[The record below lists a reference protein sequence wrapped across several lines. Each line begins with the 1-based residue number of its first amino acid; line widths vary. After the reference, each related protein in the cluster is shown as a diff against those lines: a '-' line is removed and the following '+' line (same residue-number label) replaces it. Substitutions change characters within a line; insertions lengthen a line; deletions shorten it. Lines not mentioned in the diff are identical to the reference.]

1 MRYLLDLLKRF
12 VSVHP
17 TATAFFAVLL
27 LLVCSFIAAGFV
39 NSAYKNKR
47 NALGEHHYMWGQWN
61 FAHGQPEKAVSDF
74 RKALLYLPDDMQ
86 YRLSLSRALLAVG
99 RLNEAH
105 GHLVQLAQEHPT
117 DGLINLML
125 ARVDLRQ
132 KHPMEALQ
140 YYERAVYEYWPKSEL
155 SERRTARWELVSLLG
170 QLGDRNSE
178 IAELMQLYA
187 TAPENPEE
195 RSKIGFLLLKNGA
208 SSEASRI
215 FQALRRTSPHNADVY
230 RGLGQIAF
238 DSGNYEHARRH
249 FERAVRLN
257 PKDTESSQALD
268 LTETVIDL
276 DPALP
281 RISGAERLRRS
292 KNLLNRVLTEIE
304 ECAEGRQIPAA
315 IAPTIASAT
324 ELLAAQHR
332 PQGDVTLDRED
343 AAQQLWK
350 VRGQLCGGP
359 AVQDKAVE
367 IVLQRIGS

>member
-1 MRYLLDLLKRF
+1 LDLLKRF

-17 TATAFFAVLL
+17 TAAAFLAVSL
-27 LLVCSFIAAGFV
+27 LLVCSFVATGFV
-39 NSAYKNKR
+39 NSGYKGKR
-47 NALGEHHYMWGQWN
+47 TALGEHHYTWGQWN
-61 FAHGQPEKAVSDF
+61 FSHGQPEKAVSDF

-140 YYERAVYEYWPKSEL
+140 YYERAVYEYWPKAKL
-155 SERRTARWELVSLLG
+155 PERRQARWELVSLLG

-187 TAPENPEE
+187 TAPNDPDE

-215 FQALRRTSPHNADVY
+215 FEALRRTSPHNPDVY

-249 FERAVRLN
+249 FERAVHLD
-257 PKDTESSQALD
+257 PKDTESLQALE
-268 LTETVIDL
+268 LTKTVVDL

-324 ELLAAQHR
+324 QLLSAQRR

-367 IVLQRIGS
+367 IVLARIGS